1 MTVDSVDAAAPDA
14 ENSDNLTREQAAE
27 RARLLRVASYEV
39 ELDLTT
45 SETTFHSRTL
55 VRFHCS
61 EPGADTFLELTAPSL
76 GAVRLNDR
84 ELDPAEVYDGH
95 RIALT
100 DLAESNEV
108 EVVAEC
114 AYSRTGEGLHR
125 FVDPV
130 DGEVYLYSQFETND
144 AHRMYACFDQ
154 PDLKAI
160 FSLTVTAPSHWT
172 VVSNST
178 AVDTSTSDVPNA
190 KSWVFEATPVMST
203 YITALVA
210 GPYAQVTDSHDGIEL
225 GLYCRRSLAEFL
237 DPDEIFDITKAG
249 FDFYHRVFDYR
260 YPFGKY
266 DQLFVPEFNAGAMEN
281 AGCVTFL
288 EDYVFRSKVTDAR
301 RERRAET
308 ILHEMAHMWFG
319 DLVTM
324 RWWDDLWLNESFATY
339 ASVLAQTNATRWT
352 GAWTTFCNAEKT
364 WAYRQDQ
371 LPSTHPIVADAR
383 DMEAVKT
390 NFDGITYAKG
400 ASVLKQLVAWVGQEE
415 FLAGLRSYF
424 RRFEYG
430 NTSLRDLLDE
440 LEVSSGRTLGPWA
453 QEWLETTG
461 VNTLRPR
468 FDTDD
473 ADTFTSFEVLQ
484 EPAATPEGVS
494 RNLRSH
500 RVAIGLYDRQHSGS
514 QAGELV
520 RRDRVELDVTGAVT
534 EVSKLV
540 GAKRP
545 DLVLLNDD
553 DLTYAKIRLD
563 DRSLATV
570 IDGIGS
576 ISASL
581 PRALCW
587 SAAWDMT
594 RDAEMRARD
603 YVRLVLSGIESEG
616 DIGVVQSLFA
626 KASLAL
632 SSYGDPA
639 NRSAA
644 LRTLTE
650 RAYELMQSAEPGSDV
665 QLVYAQ
671 VFAGA
676 EDDDQ
681 LDRVR
686 ALYDERET
694 VTGLVLDT
702 ELRWHFL
709 IGLAA
714 HGRAD
719 ASDIDAQLE
728 RDRTATGEKRA
739 ASARAA
745 LPTAEAKEAAWSAV
759 ADSDELSNH
768 MQLATMRT
776 FWLPEQAELCRPYVD
791 RYFDALAGIWR
802 TRSNEIAQT
811 FTELLFPSVL
821 IEQDIVDRTD
831 RYLAEQNPQP
841 ALRRSLVESR
851 DTIARALRARACDT
865 AGTSDS

>member
-1 MTVDSVDAAAPDA
+1 MTVDTVDSGAPDA

-27 RARLLRVASYEV
+27 RARLIRVASYEV
-39 ELDLTT
+39 DLDLTT
-45 SETTFHSRTL
+45 SDTTFPSRPL
-55 VRFHCS
+55 VRFSCS
-61 EPGADTFLELTAPSL
+61 EPGAAPFLELTAPTIHVL
-76 GAVRLNDR
+76 RLNGRD
-84 ELDPAEVYDGH
+84 LDASAVFDGH
-95 RIALT
+95 RITL
-100 DLAESNEV
+100 DGLAETNEV
-108 EVVAEC
+108 EVVADC
-114 AYSRTGEGLHR
+114 DYSRPGEGLHR

-130 DGEVYLYSQFETND
+130 DGEAYLYTQFETND

-154 PDLKAI
+154 PDLKAV
-160 FSLTVTAPSHWT
+160 FSLSVTAPSHWA

-178 AVDTSTSDVPNA
+178 AVDSSTADVPNA
-190 KSWVFEATPVMST
+190 RRVSFEATPVMST

-210 GPYAQVTDSHDGIEL
+210 GPYARVTDSHDGIEL

-281 AGCVTFL
+281 AGGVTFL

-352 GAWTTFCNAEKT
+352 SAWTTFCNAEKT

-440 LEVSSGRTLGPWA
+440 LEVSSGRTLDPWA
-453 QEWLETTG
+453 KEWLETTG
-461 VNTLRPR
+461 VNTFRPR
-468 FDTDD
+468 FSLD
-473 ADTFTSFEVLQ
+473 AGGVFTSFEVVQ

-494 RNLRSH
+494 QSLRSH
-500 RVAIGLYDRQHSGS
+500 RVAIGLYDRQGS
-514 QAGELV
+514 GELV

-545 DLVLLNDD
+545 ALVLLNDD

-563 DRSLATV
+563 DTSLATV
-570 IDGIGS
+570 IEGIGS

-603 YVRLVLSGIESEG
+603 YVRLVLSGIESES
-616 DIGVVQSLFA
+616 DIGVVQSLLA

-632 SSYGDPA
+632 ASYGDPA

-650 RAYELMQSAEPGSDV
+650 RAYELMQAATPGSDV

-681 LDRVR
+681 LRRVR
-686 ALYDERET
+686 PLHDERET
-694 VTGLVLDT
+694 VAGLVLDT

-709 IGLAA
+709 IQLAA

-719 ASDIDAQLE
+719 AADIDAQLE

-745 LPTAEAKEAAWSAV
+745 LPTPEAKEAAWSAV

-776 FWLPEQAELCRPYVD
+776 FWLPEQAELCRPFVD
-791 RYFDALAGIWR
+791 RYFEALADIWK

-811 FTELLFPSVL
+811 FTELLYPSVL
-821 IEQDIVDRTD
+821 IEQEIVDRTD

-841 ALRRSLVESR
+841 ALRRSLVENR
-851 DTIARALRARACDT
+851 DTVARALRARACDT
-865 AGTSDS
+865 IGTSDS

>member
-1 MTVDSVDAAAPDA
+1 MTVDTGDSATPHA
-14 ENSDNLTREQAAE
+14 ETSDNLTREEAAE
-27 RARLLRVASYEV
+27 RAGLLRVASYEV
-39 ELDLTT
+39 DLDLTT
-45 SETTFHSRTL
+45 SDATFRSRTL
-55 VRFHCS
+55 VRFTCS
-61 EPGADTFLELTAPSL
+61 QPGAATFLELTAPTVSSL
-76 GAVRLNDR
+76 RLNEVD
-84 ELDPAEVYDGH
+84 LDPADVFDGH
-95 RIALT
+95 RIRLT

-108 EVVAEC
+108 EVIADC

-130 DGEVYLYSQFETND
+130 DGEAYLYTQFETND

-154 PDLKAI
+154 PDLKAA
-160 FSLTVTAPSHWT
+160 FSLTVVAPSHWT

-178 AVDTSTSDVPNA
+178 AVDTATADVPNA
-190 KSWVFEATPVMST
+190 TRTTFEATPVMST

-210 GPYAQVTDSHDGIEL
+210 GPYAKVTDSHDGIDL

-237 DPDEIFDITKAG
+237 DPEEIFDITKAG

-352 GAWTTFCNAEKT
+352 SAWTTFCNAEKT

-400 ASVLKQLVAWVGQEE
+400 ASVLKQLVAWVGQGE

-468 FDTDD
+468 FRTDSSG
-473 ADTFTSFEVLQ
+473 AFTSFEVLQ
-484 EPAATPEGVS
+484 EPAAVPEGVS
-494 RNLRSH
+494 QILRSH
-500 RVAIGLYDRQHSGS
+500 RVAIGLYDRQGSGS

-545 DLVLLNDD
+545 DLLLLNDD

-563 DRSLATV
+563 EDSLTTV

-603 YVRLVLSGIESEG
+603 YVRLVLSGIESES

-694 VTGLVLDT
+694 VSGLVLDT

-709 IGLAA
+709 IQLAA

-719 ASDIDAQLE
+719 AADIDAQLE

-745 LPTAEAKEAAWSAV
+745 LPTTEAKQAAWSAV

-776 FWLPEQAELCRPYVD
+776 FWLPEQAELCRAFVD

-811 FTELLFPSVL
+811 FTELLFPAVL
-821 IEQDIVDRTD
+821 IEQEIVDRTD
-831 RYLAEQNPQP
+831 RYLAEENPQP
-841 ALRRSLVESR
+841 ALRRALVENR
-851 DTIARALRARACDT
+851 DTVARALRARACD
-865 AGTSDS
+865 AIGTSAS

>member
-1 MTVDSVDAAAPDA
+1 MTVDPAAPDA
-14 ENSDNLTREQAAE
+14 DNLTREQAAE
-27 RARLLRVASYEV
+27 RARLLRVTSYDV

-45 SETTFHSRTL
+45 SDSVFRSRTV
-55 VRFHCS
+55 VRFCCT
-61 EPGADTFLELTAPSL
+61 EPGAVSFLELTAPSVQVIRHN
-76 GAVRLNDR
+76 GVD
-84 ELDPAEVYDGH
+84 LDPGEAYDGH
-95 RIALT
+95 HITLT
-100 DLAESNEV
+100 GLEEFNEV
-108 EVVAEC
+108 EVLADC
-114 AYSRTGEGLHR
+114 AYSRSGEGLHR

-154 PDLKAI
+154 PDLKAT
-160 FSLTVTAPSHWT
+160 FRFVVTAPEHWT
-172 VVSNST
+172 VISNST
-178 AVDTSTSDVPNA
+178 AVNESPGR
-190 KSWVFEATPVMST
+190 WVLAETPVMST

-210 GPYAQVTDSHDGIEL
+210 GPYAHVTDTHDGIRL
-225 GLYCRRSLAEFL
+225 GLFCRRSLVEFL
-237 DPDEIFDITKAG
+237 DPDEIFEITKAG

-288 EDYVFRSKVTDAR
+288 EDYVFRSKVTDSR

-339 ASVLAQTNATRWT
+339 ASVLAQTSATRWT

-440 LEVSSGRTLGPWA
+440 LEVSSGRKLGPWA
-453 QEWLETTG
+453 KEWLETTG

-468 FDTDD
+468 FEVDESG
-473 ADTFTSFEVLQ
+473 AFTTFEVLQ
-484 EPAATPEGVS
+484 EPAAVPEGVS
-494 RNLRSH
+494 QNLRSH
-500 RVAIGLYDRQHSGS
+500 RIAIGLYDRTEQGDV
-514 QAGELV
+514 V
-520 RRDRVELDVTGAVT
+520 RRDRVELDVTNAVT
-534 EVSKLV
+534 PVSKLV
-540 GAKRP
+540 GTRKP

-563 DRSLATV
+563 ETSLATV
-570 IDGIGS
+570 IDGIGA
-576 ISASL
+576 IRDSL

-594 RDAEMRARD
+594 RDAQMRARD
-603 YVRLVLSGIESEG
+603 YVRLVLSGIESET
-616 DIGVVQSLFA
+616 DIGVVQSLLA
-626 KASLAL
+626 KASLAC
-632 SSYGDPA
+632 SSYGEPA
-639 NRSAA
+639 NRAA
-644 LRTLTE
+644 MVRTLTN
-650 RAYELMQSAEPGSDV
+650 RTYELMLAADPGSDV

-671 VFAGA
+671 VFATA

-681 LDRVR
+681 LDHVR
-686 ALYDERET
+686 ALYDGLET
-694 VTGLVLDT
+694 VAGLVLDT

-709 IGLAA
+709 IELAA
-714 HGRAD
+714 HGRANG
-719 ASDIDAQLE
+719 ADIDAQLE
-728 RDRTATGEKRA
+728 RDRTAAGEKRA

-745 LPTAEAKEAAWSAV
+745 LPTAEAKAAAWSAV

-768 MQLATMRT
+768 MQVATMRT
-776 FWLPEQAELCRPYVD
+776 FWLPEQAELCRPYAE
-791 RYFDALAGIWR
+791 RFFDTVADVWR
-802 TRSNEIAQT
+802 SRSNELAQT
-811 FTELLFPSVL
+811 FTELLYPSVL
-821 IEQDIVDRTD
+821 IEQEIVDRTD
-831 RYLAEQNPQP
+831 RYLAEENPQP
-841 ALRRSLVESR
+841 ALRRALVESR
-851 DTIARALRARACDT
+851 DSVARALRARAW
-865 AGTSDS
+865 DSAESPDSHTGAFRS